1 MCQCVTTRDANASHP
16 SKIRQQGEG
25 WQSVDWDC
33 TFVRVSRAP
42 NYTEST
48 LWYMTTW
55 TVTTFCQT
63 MRRGLTTN
71 YFHVTVLTTSGLGL
85 CVLKRRRN
93 MMDYQSMKE
102 NSLSSLWTPHQ
113 NWKWKCFLL
122 EVCKSPNVDWL
133 YNQMWRVLQ
142 SLDWLTDWLPHKQV
156 QFTNILL
163 LERLISHVTRSC
175 LYKHLL

>member
-1 MCQCVTTRDANASHP
+1 MSLCHYKRCLRISPQQDQAAGRGVTVSWLRLYICQG
-16 SKIRQQGEG
+16 KQ
-25 WQSVDWDC
+25 
-33 TFVRVSRAP
+33 
-42 NYTEST
+42 ST

-63 MRRGLTTN
+63 MRRGRTTN

-163 LERLISHVTRSC
+163 LERVISHVTRSC